1 MVNIHINP
9 VLLPYYEYIIG
20 LNLRNKIHCAN
31 LLKNYAKYV
40 SLAKFMTFLKYA
52 WLVCAC
58 ILNNLEL

>member
-40 SLAKFMTFLKYA
+40 SLAKFMTFFKYA
-52 WLVCAC
+52 
-58 ILNNLEL
+58 